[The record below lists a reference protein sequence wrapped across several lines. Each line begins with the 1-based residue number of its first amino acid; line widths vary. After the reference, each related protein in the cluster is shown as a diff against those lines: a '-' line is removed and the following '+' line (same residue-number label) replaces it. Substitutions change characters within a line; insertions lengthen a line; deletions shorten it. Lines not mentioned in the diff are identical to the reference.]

1 MLEGSVFIRIE
12 SSSMAKLHDFGCICK
27 VGVLGVE
34 AEGFPSPVSMDSS
47 SEESA
52 E

>member
-1 MLEGSVFIRIE
+1 MLEGSDFIRIE
-12 SSSMAKLHDFGCICK
+12 SSSMAKLHDFGCICN
-27 VGVLGVE
+27 VGVLGAE
-34 AEGFPSPVSMDSS
+34 AAGAPSPVSMDSR